1 MNDPTCSTPSKRL
14 ITKTTGLA
22 VLRPLFVSLPTPK
35 DTDQESLIAG
45 YFVALEGLSLEAFQ
59 NVVMKIVKGMIGDIK
74 FCPRPPE
81 LASMVRK
88 EEASID
94 LMREPKN
101 QHTAVQ
107 KPTMRAYMEK
117 RWKGK
122 KVLATNVENDKFK
135 SREWPPGSVYVPILS
150 TVFAADPNRY
160 ATRKGPT
167 PDEIRIKLASQ
178 AITF

>member
-1 MNDPTCSTPSKRL
+1 ML
-14 ITKTTGLA
+14 
-22 VLRPLFVSLPTPK
+22 VSLPTPK

-45 YFVALEGLSLEAFQ
+45 YFIALDGLSLEAFQ
-59 NVVMKIVKGMIGDIK
+59 NVVMKIVKGLMGDIK

-94 LMREPKN
+94 LMRGPRN
-101 QHTAVQ
+101 HHNPVQ
-107 KPTMRAYMEK
+107 KPAMRVYMEK
-117 RWKGK
+117 RWEGE
-122 KVLATNVENDKFK
+122 KVIATDIEHNQFK
-135 SREWPPGSVYVPILS
+135 SSQWPTGSVYVPILS

-167 PDEIRIKLASQ
+167 LDDIRTKIASRSKS
-178 AITF
+178 